1 MIVGVGASRVRDLF
15 EQAKATAPA
24 IIFIDRGRHRARGDE
39 PPRDPR
45 PRAAA
50 AWPLRPEDRR
60 GPAGPRRARGDP
72 AVHLRDVPVADDVDP
87 GRLAARHG
95 HDRAHHHD
103 FTEALE
109 KRVLGTERRIM
120 LSPEERERTA
130 YHESGHALLGMLLP
144 GQTRCARSRSSRAA
158 APSG

>member
-1 MIVGVGASRVRDLF
+1 MLA
-15 EQAKATAPA
+15 ATNRPEILDPA
-24 IIFIDRGRHRARGDE
+24 L
-39 PPRDPR
+39 
-45 PRAAA
+45 
-50 AWPLRPEDRR
+50 LRPGRFDRR
-60 GPAGPRRARGDP
+60 IVVSPPDRDGREAILR
-72 AVHLRDVPVADDVDP
+72 VHLRDVPVADDVDP

-103 FTEALE
+103 FTEGLE